1 MLDKLLTGDAI
12 WFGVPALV
20 GTLLFVIRM
29 VLMLFAGHGMD
40 VDHGG
45 GGDVT
50 DGGGAVDGHDA
61 AGAFKALSL
70 QTLLAFA
77 MGFGWGGIL
86 GLYTLKWDLGRSL
99 LVGMGMGL
107 FMVWLLAVMLKAT
120 MELQSSGN
128 VRLENAVGS
137 EADVYVQIPERGQGQ
152 VKLVVKDRMRI
163 VNASWEGEGVP
174 QASRV
179 RVVRVNPDNSV
190 TVTPLG

>member
-1 MLDKLLTGDAI
+1 MLDKLMTGDAI

-40 VDHGG
+40 VDHG
-45 GGDVT
+45 DVT

-70 QTLLAFA
+70 QTFMAFA

-86 GLYTLKWDLGRSL
+86 GMYTLKWDFGRSL
-99 LVGMGMGL
+99 LVGVGVGV

-137 EADVYVQIPERGQGQ
+137 EADVYVQIPPKGTGQ
-152 VKLVVKDRMRI
+152 VKVVVKDRMRI

-179 RVVRVNPDNSV
+179 RVVRVNADNSV
-190 TVTPLG
+190 AVIPV

>member
-29 VLMLFAGHGMD
+29 VLMMFGGHGMD
-40 VDHGG
+40 VDH
-45 GGDVT
+45 GDVT

-70 QTLLAFA
+70 QTMMAFA

-86 GLYTLKWDLGRSL
+86 GMFTLRWDFGKSM
-99 LVGMGMGL
+99 LVGVAMGV
-107 FMVWLLAVMLKAT
+107 FMVWLLALMLKAT

-128 VRLENAVGS
+128 VRLDQAIGT
-137 EADVYVQIPERGQGQ
+137 EADVYVQIPATGTGQ
-152 VKLVVKDRMRI
+152 VKVVVKDRMRI
-163 VNASWEGEGVP
+163 VNASWEGDGP
-174 QASRV
+174 AQASRV

-190 TVTPLG
+190 VVTPV